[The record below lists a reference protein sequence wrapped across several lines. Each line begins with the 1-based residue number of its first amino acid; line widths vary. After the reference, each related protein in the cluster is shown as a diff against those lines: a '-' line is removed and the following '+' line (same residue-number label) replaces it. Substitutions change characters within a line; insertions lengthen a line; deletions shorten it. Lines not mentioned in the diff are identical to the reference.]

1 MICRCP
7 NLTSDSSLTIQSIDL
22 YPISLLPSAS
32 RWTMFW
38 RQCPGTS
45 IEPVLWWIISK
56 WNTCHGL
63 SLLIYRRIIA
73 VDVVGFHA
81 LLSSWAQWRL
91 KSPASRLFTRLLIQ
105 AQIKENIKVPR
116 HWPLWGE
123 FTGDRWNPRTITM
136 TSEWPRWR
144 LKSPASRLFTQSF
157 IQAYIKENI
166 KAPRH
171 WPLCGEFT
179 GTGEFPAQRVSNAEN
194 VSIWW
199 RHHANSQWR
208 RKCFNLM
215 TSPCTHVTYC
225 QLYHWQNTCTLKRWN
240 SNRNVIKFGSKY
252 NTFSKEILAMKMPST
267 KWQYFSSPFFR
278 LIFTKSIQILYCSS
292 YYITSNE
299 EDSGRYSILFFILT
313 NFRNICFIQ
322 TIMLRRH

>member
-1 MICRCP
+1 
-7 NLTSDSSLTIQSIDL
+7 
-22 YPISLLPSAS
+22 
-32 RWTMFW
+32 MFW

-63 SLLIYRRIIA
+63 SLLISRRLIA

-81 LLSSWAQWRL
+81 LLSSWAQSRL
-91 KSPASRLFTRLLIQ
+91 KSPASRLSTQLLIQ
-105 AQIKENIKVPR
+105 AQIKENIKAPR
-116 HWPLWGE
+116 NWPLWGE
-123 FTGDRWNPRTITM
+123 FTGDRWNPRT
-136 TSEWPRWR
+136 
-144 LKSPASRLFTQSF
+144 
-157 IQAYIKENI
+157 N
-166 KAPRH
+166 
-171 WPLCGEFT
+171 G
-179 GTGEFPAQRVSNAEN
+179 
-194 VSIWW
+194 
-199 RHHANSQWR
+199 QWR
-208 RKCFNLM
+208 RKCFNWM

-292 YYITSNE
+292 YYITFE
-299 EDSGRYSILFFILT
+299 RGRFWSIFNFIFYS
-313 NFRNICFIQ
+313 
-322 TIMLRRH
+322 H